1 MYIDSNSKKI
11 FEEYKNKNFDEIYF
25 DNKFKFL
32 KGIKEKND
40 EKKNS
45 ININDVS
52 DNSDFVSDSFYE
64 YHKKELDELNKKEE
78 ENSVCEII
86 DSSVENISIDI
97 NCDNNNDDNN
107 NNNGNVIELDETIS
121 LNSNSSN
128 DDEQKDKMNCNS
140 NNINNIQLNNKT
152 YKTPKKINCSEKN
165 KIIDLKL
172 EMKFNSIKER
182 LKKELLQRKRS
193 FQSNDINIDNKQK
206 KLDEEVIDIS
216 SQHSINESSNF
227 IPLDNEYAQQFST
240 NSNY

>member
-1 MYIDSNSKKI
+1 MATSYL
-11 FEEYKNKNFDEIYF
+11 FE
-25 DNKFKFL
+25 
-32 KGIKEKND
+32 
-40 EKKNS
+40 S
-45 ININDVS
+45 
-52 DNSDFVSDSFYE
+52 
-64 YHKKELDELNKKEE
+64 EE

-97 NCDNNNDDNN
+97 NCDNNNNNDDNNNN

-206 KLDEEVIDIS
+206 KIDEEVIDIS